1 MLHERTDKY
10 NKPNTLRTAKA
21 VWKLLSNPVDIN
33 LLLPI
38 ALNTL
43 TSTQLSFVI
52 PLWQYKLLDI
62 KSSMNIIFDYDTV
75 INRFN
80 KQNGRKGI
88 FNEFEIRIGKM
99 TETKF
104 VSGIRYQHFKWLEY
118 SLNSL
123 NIPFTYHEYTDVF
136 DNDGTRS

>member
-1 MLHERTDKY
+1 VLHERTDKY
-10 NKPNTLRTAKA
+10 NKLNTLRTAKA

-99 TETKF
+99 TETKY
-104 VSGIRYQHFKWLEY
+104 VSCIRYQHFKWLEY

>member
-1 MLHERTDKY
+1 VLHERTDKY
-10 NKPNTLRTAKA
+10 NKLNTLRTAKA

-80 KQNGRKGI
+80 KQNGRMCI
-88 FNEFEIRIGKM
+88 FNEFEICI
-99 TETKF
+99 
-104 VSGIRYQHFKWLEY
+104 
-118 SLNSL
+118 
-123 NIPFTYHEYTDVF
+123 
-136 DNDGTRS
+136 